1 MLKFHS
7 ITSAALML
15 LSSVAFAQQASAPSS
30 ASAGLTRA
38 EVQAELAWAR
48 ANGELA
54 MLHRTYGEEQ
64 AEPILSRAAGAQ
76 GRPFAGPGLT
86 RAEVKAELARAIAS
100 GELAIYGEAQAEPI
114 VSRAAGAQGRP
125 FAASGLT
132 REEVKAELAR
142 ARASGEMARYWDLY
156 SGGSD

>member
-1 MLKFHS
+1 MLKFNS

-38 EVQAELAWAR
+38 EV
-48 ANGELA
+48 
-54 MLHRTYGEEQ
+54 M
-64 AEPILSRAAGAQ
+64 
-76 GRPFAGPGLT
+76 
-86 RAEVKAELARAIAS
+86 AELARAKAS
-100 GELAIYGEAQAEPI
+100 GEFTIYGEAQAEPI
-114 VSRAAGAQGRP
+114 VSRAAGALGRPFAGPGLTRAEVMAELARAKASGEFTIYGEAQAEPIASRAAGAQGRP
-125 FAASGLT
+125 FAEPGLT
-132 REEVKAELAR
+132 RAEVKAELAR